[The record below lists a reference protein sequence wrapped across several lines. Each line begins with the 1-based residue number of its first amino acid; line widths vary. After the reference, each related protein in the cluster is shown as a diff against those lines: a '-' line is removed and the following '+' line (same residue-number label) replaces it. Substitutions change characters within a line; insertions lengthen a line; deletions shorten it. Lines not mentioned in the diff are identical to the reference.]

1 MHFKYLE
8 YMYKF
13 SAYTGTS
20 TTEIWYN
27 ADQVSSAILIK
38 LSNCCWGSFNG

>member
-1 MHFKYLE
+1 MFLNLKQLMHFKYLE

-20 TTEIWYN
+20 TTEIWY
-27 ADQVSSAILIK
+27 IK
-38 LSNCCWGSFNG
+38 AKNRCSKPLNDT